1 MGPESYYSLKLW
13 LLSCRDAFIHVGL
26 KQARM
31 CVLFKKKKKSKR
43 RRVEGG
49 EEGEEEIILEDP
61 ASKFDSSSR
70 NIHENLFLKTAGIQ

>member
-1 MGPESYYSLKLW
+1 
-13 LLSCRDAFIHVGL
+13 
-26 KQARM
+26 M